1 MGGSFERLLH
11 KKKFVE
17 RLISFIFDEAHC
29 ISIWASFRKEFSEM
43 GLLHMMLLCKDI
55 PLVAASATLPTHVLN
70 DIINSLRLRVTNL
83 EVIRQ
88 PSIRP
93 NIHIAVLPILSPL
106 KTYEDLRFVL
116 NDWKLGDPPPPKFL
130 VFFDDI
136 SDAVAACQSLQ
147 ARLPRAY
154 RNKIKWFNSEM
165 SNTFK
170 LDELEALKQL
180 EGDVWGLCTTD
191 SFGMV
196 CNLETSKDL
205 CSMITSSTGNGL
217 T

>member
-1 MGGSFERLLH
+1 MGGGFERLLH
-11 KKKFVE
+11 KKIFVE

-29 ISIWASFRKEFSEM
+29 ISIWASFRKEFVEM
-43 GLLHMMLLCKDI
+43 GLLRMIHLCKDI

-70 DIINSLRLRVTNL
+70 DVIDSLRLRVTNL

-116 NDWKLGDPPPPKFL
+116 NDWKPGDAPPPKFL

-136 SDAVAACQSLQ
+136 SDAVAACQLLQ
-147 ARLPRAY
+147 ARLPQAY
-154 RNKIKWFNSEM
+154 RDKIKWFNSEM

-170 LDELEALKQL
+170 EDELEALKQL
-180 EGDVWGLCTTD
+180 VREVWGLFTTD

-196 CNLETSKDL
+196 CKL
-205 CSMITSSTGNGL
+205 
-217 T
+217 